1 MIILLYNTYVTIIY
15 PLVHNRYKVDL
26 VVCASSYWERRS
38 MRTIVKN
45 VGKLS
50 DFFSV
55 EEKAG
60 GGIEYTTSLEG
71 KQIKLS
77 KKLMDELES
86 GWHFLYPREVTIK
99 VGNRPTR
106 LVLWRHKGKEG
117 FISRIVF
124 TINPGWGKKS
134 TGGVIWGCTPQSNKE
149 TVVITSM
156 E

>member
-1 MIILLYNTYVTIIY
+1 
-15 PLVHNRYKVDL
+15 
-26 VVCASSYWERRS
+26 

-77 KKLMDELES
+77 KKLMDKLES
-86 GWHFLYPREVTIK
+86 GWHFLYPLEVTIK

-124 TINPGWGKKS
+124 TRNPGWGEKS
-134 TGGVIWGCTPQSNKE
+134 TGGVVWCSTPQSNKE
-149 TVVITSM
+149 TVVITSLD
-156 E
+156 